1 MAPTL
6 EDEGKPGGSSRTTR
20 SRLLLPVI
28 ALSVVTLDQLSKL
41 LVVTY
46 MHLGQ
51 SIPGEGFIRLSY
63 RTNSGGAFSILA
75 NQGLLLT
82 IAAVIGITILVVYLR
97 YLPMES
103 TLLKV
108 GLGLDMGG
116 AVGNL
121 IDRLRMGEVTDFID
135 VGAWPVF
142 NIADSAITVGSL
154 LIAYYLLLAARNKAT

>member
-6 EDEGKPGGSSRTTR
+6 DDEGKPGGSSRIART
-20 SRLLLPVI
+20 RLLLPII
-28 ALSVVTLDQLSKL
+28 ALAVVTLDQLSKL

-51 SIPGEGFIRLSY
+51 SIPGEGFFRLSY
-63 RTNSGGAFSILA
+63 RTNTGGAFSILQ
-75 NQGLLLT
+75 NQGFLLT
-82 IAAVIGITILVVYLR
+82 TAAVIGIAVLIVYLR
-97 YLPMES
+97 YLPLES
-103 TLLKV
+103 RLLKV

-121 IDRLRMGEVTDFID
+121 IDRLRFGEVRDFID

-142 NIADSAITVGSL
+142 NLADSAITVGSL
-154 LIAYYLLLAARNKAT
+154 LIAYYLLSAARGRVH